1 MEFFNQNVLLVSL
14 AIGSGAMLL
23 WPMLSRSSGGGAAN
37 LTPNEAVLLM
47 NRANVL
53 ILDVRDTAEFASG
66 YINGAKN
73 IPVAELESRLKEIQ
87 KYKDK
92 PVIVNCQSGMR
103 SSKACAALR
112 KLEFTQLHNLQGG
125 VNAWTLAK
133 LPLVKASV

>member
-1 MEFFNQNVLLVSL
+1 MEFFKQNVMLIGL

-23 WPMLSRSSGGGAAN
+23 WPMLNRGGSSGATN

-53 ILDVRDTAEFASG
+53 ILDVRDESEFASG
-66 YINGAKN
+66 HITAAKH
-73 IPVAELESRLKEIQ
+73 IPLADLESRLKEIQ

-92 PVIVNCQSGMR
+92 PVILNCQAGMR
-103 SSKACAALR
+103 SAKACAVLH

-125 VNAWTLAK
+125 LNAWTQAK
-133 LPLVKASV
+133 LPLVKA